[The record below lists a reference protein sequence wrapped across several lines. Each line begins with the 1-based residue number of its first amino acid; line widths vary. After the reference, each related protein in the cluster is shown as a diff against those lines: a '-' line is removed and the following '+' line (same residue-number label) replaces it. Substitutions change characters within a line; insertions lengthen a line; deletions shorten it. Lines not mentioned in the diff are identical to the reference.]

1 MEILIAVACISV
13 VELIV
18 LGVTLRS
25 VDRADERQA
34 RAELERA
41 AAAHRTPPRFM
52 SASVAASDRVPL
64 EALLA
69 QLERHVR
76 LEHQAAESF
85 LRNPTPESLHRH
97 APSSFHLSN

>member
-1 MEILIAVACISV
+1 MEILIAVACISL

-41 AAAHRTPPRFM
+41 AANRVAPRFM

-85 LRNPTPESLHRH
+85 LRNPTSESLHRH